1 MTDCRRD
8 PTGLGAAVLLSL
20 LLTAP
25 AFAQS
30 TTRSRFDFMGAAVL
44 ARPQSAEH
52 GDAFG
57 GTVGAGYRV
66 SSVFVPTL
74 RADVWSFQG
83 QPEMLGAVQ
92 IGARFDLRPFPNL
105 VVSPALG
112 FGPGLANVSGG
123 VQFVPF
129 GRVELQAGLTL
140 FKRARLFGAAG
151 YARTSVGVV
160 DHLPREMMGY
170 RYVMVGFTLDPW
182 ARPGPYPEGGGS
194 TP

>member
-1 MTDCRRD
+1 VAHLRQKFSVF
-8 PTGLGAAVLLSL
+8 GAAMLVSS

-25 AFAQS
+25 ALAQS
-30 TTRSRFDFMGAAVL
+30 TTKSRFDFMAGGVAGKA
-44 ARPQSAEH
+44 QSAEH

-57 GTVGAGYRV
+57 GTVGVGYRV
-66 SSVFVPTL
+66 TPAVVPTL
-74 RADVWSFQG
+74 RADVWSMRG
-83 QPEMLGAVQ
+83 QVSMLSAVQ
-92 IGARFDLRPFPNL
+92 LGVRFDLRLAPNL